1 MVAGSAGNL
10 YEPGVSSLPYPGNG
24 RGLSLDGLDGPVQQA
39 GAVMDELLSN
49 IAKFSPGNG
58 VSGRVGGDCWG
69 DNLASATNQ
78 LLMMQLAGASAQQLS
93 RVIAEAAA
101 AITAK
106 MHGSGTAQDV
116 MLRALLKDMGLALR
130 DLSAT
135 VVGAIAARDQDPART
150 DGGCAD
156 AAASLDRTHSA
167 RFGAAMENLLAE
179 SLAVSGGR
187 DASVSS
193 WAEADALRVAS
204 LVTGKG
210 MAAEPVFKSDWLTPS
225 SRLISGA
232 DLDRTVLSATVVGA
246 IAARDQDPARTDGG
260 CADAAASLD
269 RTHSARFGAAM
280 ENLLAESLAVSGG
293 RDASVSSW
301 AEADALRVASL
312 VTGKGMAAEPVFKS
326 DWLTPSSRLIS
337 GADLDRTVLMMAA
350 LSNPHPAPSV
360 PERQRGTV
368 AGRRA
373 DAEIK
378 LKSASVSAA
387 QAALADVAA
396 AYAPAGYR
404 NAVPDLEE
412 RSGIESASR
421 TSPGRETG
429 NYSSMQYLEA
439 RAGYFSSLRMAD
451 DVNRMI
457 AADVLRNIYH
467 IEAEAFSLNVQR
479 YRADLHRNAVLS
491 AMLGIMTEAQ
501 NSRVAGYLGQ
511 TREK

>member
-69 DNLASATNQ
+69 DNLVSATNQ

-130 DLSAT
+130 D
-135 VVGAIAARDQDPART
+135 
-150 DGGCAD
+150 
-156 AAASLDRTHSA
+156 
-167 RFGAAMENLLAE
+167 
-179 SLAVSGGR
+179 
-187 DASVSS
+187 
-193 WAEADALRVAS
+193 
-204 LVTGKG
+204 
-210 MAAEPVFKSDWLTPS
+210 
-225 SRLISGA
+225 
-232 DLDRTVLSATVVGA
+232 LSATVVGA

-421 TSPGRETG
+421 TSPDRETG

>member
-78 LLMMQLAGASAQQLS
+78 LLMMQMAGASAQQLS

-130 DLSAT
+130 D
-135 VVGAIAARDQDPART
+135 
-150 DGGCAD
+150 
-156 AAASLDRTHSA
+156 
-167 RFGAAMENLLAE
+167 
-179 SLAVSGGR
+179 
-187 DASVSS
+187 
-193 WAEADALRVAS
+193 
-204 LVTGKG
+204 
-210 MAAEPVFKSDWLTPS
+210 
-225 SRLISGA
+225 
-232 DLDRTVLSATVVGA
+232 LSATVVGA

-421 TSPGRETG
+421 TSPDRETG

>member
-1 MVAGSAGNL
+1 
-10 YEPGVSSLPYPGNG
+10 
-24 RGLSLDGLDGPVQQA
+24 
-39 GAVMDELLSN
+39 
-49 IAKFSPGNG
+49 
-58 VSGRVGGDCWG
+58 
-69 DNLASATNQ
+69 
-78 LLMMQLAGASAQQLS
+78 
-93 RVIAEAAA
+93 
-101 AITAK
+101 
-106 MHGSGTAQDV
+106 

-130 DLSAT
+130 D
-135 VVGAIAARDQDPART
+135 
-150 DGGCAD
+150 
-156 AAASLDRTHSA
+156 
-167 RFGAAMENLLAE
+167 
-179 SLAVSGGR
+179 
-187 DASVSS
+187 
-193 WAEADALRVAS
+193 
-204 LVTGKG
+204 
-210 MAAEPVFKSDWLTPS
+210 
-225 SRLISGA
+225 
-232 DLDRTVLSATVVGA
+232 LSATVVGA

-404 NAVPDLEE
+404 NAVPDLEG

-421 TSPGRETG
+421 TSPDRETG

-467 IEAEAFSLNVQR
+467 IEAESFSLNVQR

-501 NSRVAGYLGQ
+501 NSRIAGYLGQ

>member
-1 MVAGSAGNL
+1 MPLTQSAAGTAFRLVFLCSVFFCLSQDAAAVVAGRAGNL

-232 DLDRTVLSATVVGA
+232 DLDRTVL
-246 IAARDQDPARTDGG
+246 
-260 CADAAASLD
+260 
-269 RTHSARFGAAM
+269 
-280 ENLLAESLAVSGG
+280 
-293 RDASVSSW
+293 
-301 AEADALRVASL
+301 
-312 VTGKGMAAEPVFKS
+312 
-326 DWLTPSSRLIS
+326 
-337 GADLDRTVLMMAA
+337 MMAA

-421 TSPGRETG
+421 TSPDRETG

>member
-10 YEPGVSSLPYPGNG
+10 YEPGVSSLPYPANG

-78 LLMMQLAGASAQQLS
+78 LLMMQQAGASAQQLS

-130 DLSAT
+130 D
-135 VVGAIAARDQDPART
+135 
-150 DGGCAD
+150 
-156 AAASLDRTHSA
+156 
-167 RFGAAMENLLAE
+167 
-179 SLAVSGGR
+179 
-187 DASVSS
+187 
-193 WAEADALRVAS
+193 
-204 LVTGKG
+204 
-210 MAAEPVFKSDWLTPS
+210 
-225 SRLISGA
+225 
-232 DLDRTVLSATVVGA
+232 LSATVVGA

-421 TSPGRETG
+421 TSPDRETG

>member
-1 MVAGSAGNL
+1 MPLTQSAAGTAFRLVFLCSVFFCLSQDAAAVVAGSVGNL

-78 LLMMQLAGASAQQLS
+78 LLMMQQAGASAQQLS

-130 DLSAT
+130 D
-135 VVGAIAARDQDPART
+135 
-150 DGGCAD
+150 
-156 AAASLDRTHSA
+156 
-167 RFGAAMENLLAE
+167 
-179 SLAVSGGR
+179 
-187 DASVSS
+187 
-193 WAEADALRVAS
+193 
-204 LVTGKG
+204 
-210 MAAEPVFKSDWLTPS
+210 
-225 SRLISGA
+225 
-232 DLDRTVLSATVVGA
+232 LSATVVGA

-421 TSPGRETG
+421 TSPDRETG

-467 IEAEAFSLNVQR
+467 IEAESFSLNVQR

-501 NSRVAGYLGQ
+501 NSRIAGYLGQ

>member
-232 DLDRTVLSATVVGA
+232 DLDRTVL
-246 IAARDQDPARTDGG
+246 
-260 CADAAASLD
+260 
-269 RTHSARFGAAM
+269 
-280 ENLLAESLAVSGG
+280 
-293 RDASVSSW
+293 
-301 AEADALRVASL
+301 
-312 VTGKGMAAEPVFKS
+312 
-326 DWLTPSSRLIS
+326 
-337 GADLDRTVLMMAA
+337 MMAA

-421 TSPGRETG
+421 TSPDRETG

-501 NSRVAGYLGQ
+501 NSREAGYLGQ

>member
-78 LLMMQLAGASAQQLS
+78 LLMMQQAGASAQQLS

-232 DLDRTVLSATVVGA
+232 DLDRTVL
-246 IAARDQDPARTDGG
+246 
-260 CADAAASLD
+260 
-269 RTHSARFGAAM
+269 
-280 ENLLAESLAVSGG
+280 
-293 RDASVSSW
+293 
-301 AEADALRVASL
+301 
-312 VTGKGMAAEPVFKS
+312 
-326 DWLTPSSRLIS
+326 
-337 GADLDRTVLMMAA
+337 MMAA

-360 PERQRGTV
+360 PKLQQGTV

-373 DAEIK
+373 AAEIK

-421 TSPGRETG
+421 TSPDRETG

>member
-78 LLMMQLAGASAQQLS
+78 LLMMQQAGASAQQLS

-130 DLSAT
+130 D
-135 VVGAIAARDQDPART
+135 
-150 DGGCAD
+150 
-156 AAASLDRTHSA
+156 
-167 RFGAAMENLLAE
+167 
-179 SLAVSGGR
+179 
-187 DASVSS
+187 
-193 WAEADALRVAS
+193 
-204 LVTGKG
+204 
-210 MAAEPVFKSDWLTPS
+210 
-225 SRLISGA
+225 
-232 DLDRTVLSATVVGA
+232 LSATVVGA

-421 TSPGRETG
+421 TSPDRETG

-467 IEAEAFSLNVQR
+467 IEAESFSLNVQR

-501 NSRVAGYLGQ
+501 NSRIAGYLGQ

>member
-78 LLMMQLAGASAQQLS
+78 LLMMQQAGASAQQLS
-93 RVIAEAAA
+93 RVITEAAA

-150 DGGCAD
+150 DGG
-156 AAASLDRTHSA
+156 R
-167 RFGAAMENLLAE
+167 
-179 SLAVSGGR
+179 
-187 DASVSS
+187 
-193 WAEADALRVAS
+193 
-204 LVTGKG
+204 
-210 MAAEPVFKSDWLTPS
+210 
-225 SRLISGA
+225 
-232 DLDRTVLSATVVGA
+232 
-246 IAARDQDPARTDGG
+246 
-260 CADAAASLD
+260 ADAAASLD

-412 RSGIESASR
+412 RGGIESASR
-421 TSPGRETG
+421 TSPDRETG

>member
-78 LLMMQLAGASAQQLS
+78 LLMMQQAGASAQQLS

-130 DLSAT
+130 D
-135 VVGAIAARDQDPART
+135 
-150 DGGCAD
+150 
-156 AAASLDRTHSA
+156 
-167 RFGAAMENLLAE
+167 
-179 SLAVSGGR
+179 
-187 DASVSS
+187 
-193 WAEADALRVAS
+193 
-204 LVTGKG
+204 
-210 MAAEPVFKSDWLTPS
+210 
-225 SRLISGA
+225 
-232 DLDRTVLSATVVGA
+232 LSATVVGA

-421 TSPGRETG
+421 TSPDRETG

>member
-39 GAVMDELLSN
+39 GAVMNELLSN

-78 LLMMQLAGASAQQLS
+78 LLMMQQAGASAQQLS

-179 SLAVSGGR
+179 SLAVSGG
-187 DASVSS
+187 
-193 WAEADALRVAS
+193 
-204 LVTGKG
+204 K
-210 MAAEPVFKSDWLTPS
+210 
-225 SRLISGA
+225 
-232 DLDRTVLSATVVGA
+232 
-246 IAARDQDPARTDGG
+246 
-260 CADAAASLD
+260 
-269 RTHSARFGAAM
+269 
-280 ENLLAESLAVSGG
+280 
-293 RDASVSSW
+293 DASVSSW

-421 TSPGRETG
+421 TSPDRETG

>member
-1 MVAGSAGNL
+1 MPLTQSAAGTAFRLVFLCSVFFCLSQDAAAVVAGSAGNL

-78 LLMMQLAGASAQQLS
+78 LLMMQQAGASAHQLS

-106 MHGSGTAQDV
+106 MHGSGTAQD
-116 MLRALLKDMGLALR
+116 
-130 DLSAT
+130 
-135 VVGAIAARDQDPART
+135 
-150 DGGCAD
+150 
-156 AAASLDRTHSA
+156 
-167 RFGAAMENLLAE
+167 
-179 SLAVSGGR
+179 
-187 DASVSS
+187 
-193 WAEADALRVAS
+193 
-204 LVTGKG
+204 
-210 MAAEPVFKSDWLTPS
+210 
-225 SRLISGA
+225 
-232 DLDRTVLSATVVGA
+232 A

-421 TSPGRETG
+421 TSPDRETG

>member
-78 LLMMQLAGASAQQLS
+78 LLMMQQAGASAQQLS
-93 RVIAEAAA
+93 RVIAKAAA

-130 DLSAT
+130 D
-135 VVGAIAARDQDPART
+135 
-150 DGGCAD
+150 
-156 AAASLDRTHSA
+156 
-167 RFGAAMENLLAE
+167 
-179 SLAVSGGR
+179 
-187 DASVSS
+187 
-193 WAEADALRVAS
+193 
-204 LVTGKG
+204 
-210 MAAEPVFKSDWLTPS
+210 
-225 SRLISGA
+225 
-232 DLDRTVLSATVVGA
+232 LSATVVGA

-421 TSPGRETG
+421 TSPDRETG

>member
-69 DNLASATNQ
+69 DNLASSTNQ

-179 SLAVSGGR
+179 SLS
-187 DASVSS
+187 
-193 WAEADALRVAS
+193 
-204 LVTGKG
+204 
-210 MAAEPVFKSDWLTPS
+210 
-225 SRLISGA
+225 
-232 DLDRTVLSATVVGA
+232 
-246 IAARDQDPARTDGG
+246 
-260 CADAAASLD
+260 
-269 RTHSARFGAAM
+269 
-280 ENLLAESLAVSGG
+280 VSGG

-421 TSPGRETG
+421 TSPDRETG

-501 NSRVAGYLGQ
+501 NSRIAGYLGQ

>member
-232 DLDRTVLSATVVGA
+232 DLDRTVL
-246 IAARDQDPARTDGG
+246 
-260 CADAAASLD
+260 
-269 RTHSARFGAAM
+269 
-280 ENLLAESLAVSGG
+280 
-293 RDASVSSW
+293 
-301 AEADALRVASL
+301 
-312 VTGKGMAAEPVFKS
+312 
-326 DWLTPSSRLIS
+326 
-337 GADLDRTVLMMAA
+337 MMAA

-421 TSPGRETG
+421 TSPDRETG

>member
-1 MVAGSAGNL
+1 M
-10 YEPGVSSLPYPGNG
+10 
-24 RGLSLDGLDGPVQQA
+24 
-39 GAVMDELLSN
+39 
-49 IAKFSPGNG
+49 
-58 VSGRVGGDCWG
+58 
-69 DNLASATNQ
+69 
-78 LLMMQLAGASAQQLS
+78 
-93 RVIAEAAA
+93 
-101 AITAK
+101 
-106 MHGSGTAQDV
+106 
-116 MLRALLKDMGLALR
+116 
-130 DLSAT
+130 
-135 VVGAIAARDQDPART
+135 
-150 DGGCAD
+150 
-156 AAASLDRTHSA
+156 
-167 RFGAAMENLLAE
+167 
-179 SLAVSGGR
+179 
-187 DASVSS
+187 
-193 WAEADALRVAS
+193 
-204 LVTGKG
+204 
-210 MAAEPVFKSDWLTPS
+210 
-225 SRLISGA
+225 
-232 DLDRTVLSATVVGA
+232 
-246 IAARDQDPARTDGG
+246 
-260 CADAAASLD
+260 
-269 RTHSARFGAAM
+269 
-280 ENLLAESLAVSGG
+280 
-293 RDASVSSW
+293 
-301 AEADALRVASL
+301 ASL

-421 TSPGRETG
+421 TSPDRETG

-491 AMLGIMTEAQ
+491 AMLGIVTEEDTDGEFNPDKLTRPQKQKNVVNALQRGKMTQDDSGQAKKISPTSNRASGGLSKLPHLDGISYQIVPAQ
-501 NSRVAGYLGQ
+501 DGLECILATGNTAEKKEQLSAAGFHWNPQRKIWWKYAA
-511 TREK
+511 

>member
-130 DLSAT
+130 DLS
-135 VVGAIAARDQDPART
+135 
-150 DGGCAD
+150 
-156 AAASLDRTHSA
+156 S
-167 RFGAAMENLLAE
+167 
-179 SLAVSGGR
+179 
-187 DASVSS
+187 
-193 WAEADALRVAS
+193 
-204 LVTGKG
+204 
-210 MAAEPVFKSDWLTPS
+210 
-225 SRLISGA
+225 
-232 DLDRTVLSATVVGA
+232 TVVGA

-421 TSPGRETG
+421 TSPDRETG

-501 NSRVAGYLGQ
+501 NSRIAGYLGQ

>member
-232 DLDRTVLSATVVGA
+232 DLDRTVL
-246 IAARDQDPARTDGG
+246 
-260 CADAAASLD
+260 
-269 RTHSARFGAAM
+269 
-280 ENLLAESLAVSGG
+280 
-293 RDASVSSW
+293 
-301 AEADALRVASL
+301 
-312 VTGKGMAAEPVFKS
+312 
-326 DWLTPSSRLIS
+326 
-337 GADLDRTVLMMAA
+337 MMAA

-421 TSPGRETG
+421 TSPDRETG

-501 NSRVAGYLGQ
+501 NSRIAGYLGQ

>member
-78 LLMMQLAGASAQQLS
+78 LLMMQQAGASAQQLS

-130 DLSAT
+130 DLSVT

-210 MAAEPVFKSDWLTPS
+210 MAAEPVFKSD
-225 SRLISGA
+225 R
-232 DLDRTVLSATVVGA
+232 
-246 IAARDQDPARTDGG
+246 
-260 CADAAASLD
+260 
-269 RTHSARFGAAM
+269 
-280 ENLLAESLAVSGG
+280 
-293 RDASVSSW
+293 
-301 AEADALRVASL
+301 
-312 VTGKGMAAEPVFKS
+312 
-326 DWLTPSSRLIS
+326 LTPSSRLIS

-421 TSPGRETG
+421 TSPDRETG

>member
-39 GAVMDELLSN
+39 GAVMDGLLSN

-78 LLMMQLAGASAQQLS
+78 LLMMQQAGASAQQLS

-130 DLSAT
+130 D
-135 VVGAIAARDQDPART
+135 
-150 DGGCAD
+150 
-156 AAASLDRTHSA
+156 
-167 RFGAAMENLLAE
+167 
-179 SLAVSGGR
+179 
-187 DASVSS
+187 
-193 WAEADALRVAS
+193 
-204 LVTGKG
+204 
-210 MAAEPVFKSDWLTPS
+210 
-225 SRLISGA
+225 
-232 DLDRTVLSATVVGA
+232 LSATVVGA

-421 TSPGRETG
+421 TSPDRETG

>member
-58 VSGRVGGDCWG
+58 VSGRVGNDCWG

-232 DLDRTVLSATVVGA
+232 DLDRTVL
-246 IAARDQDPARTDGG
+246 
-260 CADAAASLD
+260 
-269 RTHSARFGAAM
+269 
-280 ENLLAESLAVSGG
+280 
-293 RDASVSSW
+293 
-301 AEADALRVASL
+301 
-312 VTGKGMAAEPVFKS
+312 
-326 DWLTPSSRLIS
+326 
-337 GADLDRTVLMMAA
+337 MMAA

-396 AYAPAGYR
+396 AYAPTGYR

-421 TSPGRETG
+421 TSPDRETG

>member
-232 DLDRTVLSATVVGA
+232 DLDRTVL
-246 IAARDQDPARTDGG
+246 
-260 CADAAASLD
+260 
-269 RTHSARFGAAM
+269 
-280 ENLLAESLAVSGG
+280 
-293 RDASVSSW
+293 
-301 AEADALRVASL
+301 
-312 VTGKGMAAEPVFKS
+312 
-326 DWLTPSSRLIS
+326 
-337 GADLDRTVLMMAA
+337 MMAA

-404 NAVPDLEE
+404 NAVPDLEG

-421 TSPGRETG
+421 TSPDRETG

-467 IEAEAFSLNVQR
+467 IEAESFSLNVQR

-501 NSRVAGYLGQ
+501 NSRIAGYLGQ

>member
-232 DLDRTVLSATVVGA
+232 DLDRTVL
-246 IAARDQDPARTDGG
+246 
-260 CADAAASLD
+260 
-269 RTHSARFGAAM
+269 
-280 ENLLAESLAVSGG
+280 
-293 RDASVSSW
+293 
-301 AEADALRVASL
+301 
-312 VTGKGMAAEPVFKS
+312 
-326 DWLTPSSRLIS
+326 
-337 GADLDRTVLMMAA
+337 MMAA

-378 LKSASVSAA
+378 LKSASVNAA

>member
-78 LLMMQLAGASAQQLS
+78 LLMMQQAGASAQQLS

-106 MHGSGTAQDV
+106 MHGIGTAQDV

-130 DLSAT
+130 D
-135 VVGAIAARDQDPART
+135 
-150 DGGCAD
+150 
-156 AAASLDRTHSA
+156 
-167 RFGAAMENLLAE
+167 
-179 SLAVSGGR
+179 
-187 DASVSS
+187 
-193 WAEADALRVAS
+193 
-204 LVTGKG
+204 
-210 MAAEPVFKSDWLTPS
+210 
-225 SRLISGA
+225 
-232 DLDRTVLSATVVGA
+232 LSATVVGA

-421 TSPGRETG
+421 TSPDRETG

>member
-1 MVAGSAGNL
+1 M
-10 YEPGVSSLPYPGNG
+10 
-24 RGLSLDGLDGPVQQA
+24 
-39 GAVMDELLSN
+39 
-49 IAKFSPGNG
+49 
-58 VSGRVGGDCWG
+58 
-69 DNLASATNQ
+69 
-78 LLMMQLAGASAQQLS
+78 
-93 RVIAEAAA
+93 
-101 AITAK
+101 
-106 MHGSGTAQDV
+106 
-116 MLRALLKDMGLALR
+116 
-130 DLSAT
+130 
-135 VVGAIAARDQDPART
+135 
-150 DGGCAD
+150 
-156 AAASLDRTHSA
+156 
-167 RFGAAMENLLAE
+167 
-179 SLAVSGGR
+179 
-187 DASVSS
+187 
-193 WAEADALRVAS
+193 
-204 LVTGKG
+204 
-210 MAAEPVFKSDWLTPS
+210 
-225 SRLISGA
+225 
-232 DLDRTVLSATVVGA
+232 
-246 IAARDQDPARTDGG
+246 
-260 CADAAASLD
+260 
-269 RTHSARFGAAM
+269 
-280 ENLLAESLAVSGG
+280 
-293 RDASVSSW
+293 
-301 AEADALRVASL
+301 ASL

-421 TSPGRETG
+421 TSPDRETG

>member
-1 MVAGSAGNL
+1 MPLTQSAAGTAFRLVFLCSVFFCLSPDAAAVVAGSAGNL

-78 LLMMQLAGASAQQLS
+78 LLMMQQAGASAQQLS

-130 DLSAT
+130 D
-135 VVGAIAARDQDPART
+135 
-150 DGGCAD
+150 
-156 AAASLDRTHSA
+156 
-167 RFGAAMENLLAE
+167 
-179 SLAVSGGR
+179 
-187 DASVSS
+187 
-193 WAEADALRVAS
+193 
-204 LVTGKG
+204 
-210 MAAEPVFKSDWLTPS
+210 
-225 SRLISGA
+225 
-232 DLDRTVLSATVVGA
+232 LSATVVGA

-421 TSPGRETG
+421 TSPDRETG

>member
-1 MVAGSAGNL
+1 MPLTQSAAGTAFRLVFLCSVFFCLSQDAAAVVAGSAGNL

-78 LLMMQLAGASAQQLS
+78 LLMMQQAGASAQQLS

-232 DLDRTVLSATVVGA
+232 DLDRTVL
-246 IAARDQDPARTDGG
+246 
-260 CADAAASLD
+260 
-269 RTHSARFGAAM
+269 
-280 ENLLAESLAVSGG
+280 
-293 RDASVSSW
+293 
-301 AEADALRVASL
+301 
-312 VTGKGMAAEPVFKS
+312 
-326 DWLTPSSRLIS
+326 
-337 GADLDRTVLMMAA
+337 MMAA
-350 LSNPHPAPSV
+350 LSNP
-360 PERQRGTV
+360 
-368 AGRRA
+368 
-373 DAEIK
+373 
-378 LKSASVSAA
+378 
-387 QAALADVAA
+387 
-396 AYAPAGYR
+396 
-404 NAVPDLEE
+404 
-412 RSGIESASR
+412 
-421 TSPGRETG
+421 
-429 NYSSMQYLEA
+429 
-439 RAGYFSSLRMAD
+439 
-451 DVNRMI
+451 
-457 AADVLRNIYH
+457 
-467 IEAEAFSLNVQR
+467 
-479 YRADLHRNAVLS
+479 
-491 AMLGIMTEAQ
+491 
-501 NSRVAGYLGQ
+501 
-511 TREK
+511 

>member
-1 MVAGSAGNL
+1 MPLTQSAAGTAFRLVFLCSVFFCLSQDAAAVVVGSAGNL

-78 LLMMQLAGASAQQLS
+78 LLMMQQAGASAQQLS

-130 DLSAT
+130 D
-135 VVGAIAARDQDPART
+135 
-150 DGGCAD
+150 
-156 AAASLDRTHSA
+156 
-167 RFGAAMENLLAE
+167 
-179 SLAVSGGR
+179 
-187 DASVSS
+187 
-193 WAEADALRVAS
+193 
-204 LVTGKG
+204 
-210 MAAEPVFKSDWLTPS
+210 
-225 SRLISGA
+225 
-232 DLDRTVLSATVVGA
+232 LSATVVGA

-421 TSPGRETG
+421 TSPDRETG

>member
-1 MVAGSAGNL
+1 MPLTQSAAGTAFRLVFLCSVFFCLCQDAAAVVAGSAGNL

-78 LLMMQLAGASAQQLS
+78 LLMMQQAGASAQQLS

-130 DLSAT
+130 D
-135 VVGAIAARDQDPART
+135 
-150 DGGCAD
+150 
-156 AAASLDRTHSA
+156 
-167 RFGAAMENLLAE
+167 
-179 SLAVSGGR
+179 
-187 DASVSS
+187 
-193 WAEADALRVAS
+193 
-204 LVTGKG
+204 
-210 MAAEPVFKSDWLTPS
+210 
-225 SRLISGA
+225 
-232 DLDRTVLSATVVGA
+232 LSATVVGA

-421 TSPGRETG
+421 TSPDRETG

-491 AMLGIMTEAQ
+491 AMLGNMTEAQ

>member
-49 IAKFSPGNG
+49 IAKFSLGKG

-130 DLSAT
+130 D
-135 VVGAIAARDQDPART
+135 
-150 DGGCAD
+150 
-156 AAASLDRTHSA
+156 
-167 RFGAAMENLLAE
+167 
-179 SLAVSGGR
+179 
-187 DASVSS
+187 
-193 WAEADALRVAS
+193 
-204 LVTGKG
+204 
-210 MAAEPVFKSDWLTPS
+210 
-225 SRLISGA
+225 
-232 DLDRTVLSATVVGA
+232 LSATVVGA

-421 TSPGRETG
+421 TSPDRETG

>member
-24 RGLSLDGLDGPVQQA
+24 RGLSLDGLDGPVQQV

-78 LLMMQLAGASAQQLS
+78 LLMMQQAGASAQQLS

-130 DLSAT
+130 D
-135 VVGAIAARDQDPART
+135 
-150 DGGCAD
+150 
-156 AAASLDRTHSA
+156 
-167 RFGAAMENLLAE
+167 
-179 SLAVSGGR
+179 
-187 DASVSS
+187 
-193 WAEADALRVAS
+193 
-204 LVTGKG
+204 
-210 MAAEPVFKSDWLTPS
+210 
-225 SRLISGA
+225 
-232 DLDRTVLSATVVGA
+232 LSATVVGA

-421 TSPGRETG
+421 TSPDRETG

>member
-78 LLMMQLAGASAQQLS
+78 LLMMQQAGASAQQLS

-204 LVTGKG
+204 LVTGKS
-210 MAAEPVFKSDWLTPS
+210 MAAEAVFKSDWLTPP

-232 DLDRTVLSATVVGA
+232 DLG
-246 IAARDQDPARTDGG
+246 
-260 CADAAASLD
+260 
-269 RTHSARFGAAM
+269 
-280 ENLLAESLAVSGG
+280 
-293 RDASVSSW
+293 
-301 AEADALRVASL
+301 
-312 VTGKGMAAEPVFKS
+312 
-326 DWLTPSSRLIS
+326 
-337 GADLDRTVLMMAA
+337 RTVLMMAA

-360 PERQRGTV
+360 PKLQQGTV

-373 DAEIK
+373 AAEIK

-396 AYAPAGYR
+396 AFAPAGYR
-404 NAVPDLEE
+404 NTVPDLEE

-421 TSPGRETG
+421 SRPDGETG
-429 NYSSMQYLEA
+429 NYSTMQYLEA
-439 RAGYFSSLRMAD
+439 RAGYFSSLRMTD

-467 IEAEAFSLNVQR
+467 IAAESFSLNVHR
-479 YRADLHRNAVLS
+479 YRAELHRNAVLS

>member
-10 YEPGVSSLPYPGNG
+10 YEPDVSSLPYPGNG

-39 GAVMDELLSN
+39 GAVMDGLLSN

-78 LLMMQLAGASAQQLS
+78 LLMMQQAGASAQQLS

-130 DLSAT
+130 D
-135 VVGAIAARDQDPART
+135 
-150 DGGCAD
+150 
-156 AAASLDRTHSA
+156 
-167 RFGAAMENLLAE
+167 
-179 SLAVSGGR
+179 
-187 DASVSS
+187 
-193 WAEADALRVAS
+193 
-204 LVTGKG
+204 
-210 MAAEPVFKSDWLTPS
+210 
-225 SRLISGA
+225 
-232 DLDRTVLSATVVGA
+232 LSATVVGA

-421 TSPGRETG
+421 TSPDRETG